1 MDGMRRVLQD
11 AEGNFLLPLS
21 GEPIESKAVEEEP
34 IKFFELNLT
43 IRAGSLDDIL
53 GLLPKAIG
61 DFIEGSAL
69 RIKGKDKIGSWCND
83 KSNYSYRLS
92 EK

>member
-1 MDGMRRVLQD
+1 MDGMKRVPQNTKGD
-11 AEGNFLLPLS
+11 FLLPS
-21 GEPIESKAVEEEP
+21 SEEP
-34 IKFFELNLT
+34 VKFFELNLT
-43 IRAGSLDDIL
+43 IRAGSLDDVL

-61 DFIEGSAL
+61 DFIEGSTL
-69 RIKGKDKIGSWCND
+69 RTKGKDELGSWCDD

>member
-1 MDGMRRVLQD
+1 MDGMKRVPQD
-11 AEGNFLLPLS
+11 TNGNYVFPHS
-21 GEPIESKAVEEEP
+21 GEPIELKEEKEES

-61 DFIEGSAL
+61 DFIEGSTS
-69 RIKGKDKIGSWCND
+69 RVEGMDKIGSWCND
-83 KSNYSYRLS
+83 KSNYSYHLS
-92 EK
+92 ER